1 MPTEPDFVTITM
13 LIVALAGVG
22 VLLIMVANKPHQ

>member
-1 MPTEPDFVTITM
+1 MEPDFTT
-13 LIVALAGVG
+13 VAMIILAVAGIG